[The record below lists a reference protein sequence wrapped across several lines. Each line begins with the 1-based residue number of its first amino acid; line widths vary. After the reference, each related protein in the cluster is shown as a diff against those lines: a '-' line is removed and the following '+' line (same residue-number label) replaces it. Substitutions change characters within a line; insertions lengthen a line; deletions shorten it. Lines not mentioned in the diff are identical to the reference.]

1 MPIRVGVELA
11 PVKGHA
17 GASRRVEVFCG
28 AGEQVLRW
36 ISFAALTRMAYE
48 LGDTPGVRRAPSA
61 PPPTV
66 GPPARPEPSAARR
79 RCHARRP
86 CAARVA
92 ARLRPRLPWSGL
104 PGPEISAP
112 RLLQAALGVPTSCCG
127 GWGGAPRSPDPTA
140 VLSAAR
146 RGPSKD

>member
-36 ISFAALTRMAYE
+36 LSFAALTRMAYE
-48 LGDTPGVRRAPSA
+48 LGDTPGVRRAPSP

-66 GPPARPEPSAARR
+66 APPARPEPSAARR

-104 PGPEISAP
+104 PGQEISAP
-112 RLLQAALGVPTSCCG
+112 RLLQAALEAPTSSCG
-127 GWGGAPRSPDPTA
+127 GRGAPRSPDPTA
-140 VLSAAR
+140 VLCAAR